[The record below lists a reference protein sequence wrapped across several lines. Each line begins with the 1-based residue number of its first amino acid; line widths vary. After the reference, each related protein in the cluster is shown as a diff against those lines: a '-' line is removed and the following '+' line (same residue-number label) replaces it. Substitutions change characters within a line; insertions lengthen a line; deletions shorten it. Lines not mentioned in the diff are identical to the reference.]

1 MEEENQKIAGRVA
14 RLAFALHRAVTEE
27 YAELAREACFLHRGF
42 SEHTI
47 RVLMGTDIDLPEK
60 LLFMSEGEIRRLP
73 GVGQTALADVF
84 VYRGRFATIRSR
96 KDAARDPAPASL
108 LVAE

>member
-60 LLFMSEGEIRRLP
+60 LLFMSEGEIARLP
-73 GVGQTALADVF
+73 GIGKAALADILE
-84 VYRGRFATIRSR
+84 YRGRFP
-96 KDAARDPAPASL
+96 RDD
-108 LVAE
+108 